1 MPSFVTR
8 SVCSFLRFKRRE
20 PFPFAYSDLLRIPCL
35 AAAMALPTAR
45 LSLTGTALAVIIT
58 LLWSLSC
65 RFTALTPEQ
74 STVSISL
81 TSQLT
86 GDTTFHQ
93 VPFALCLEFF
103 IFKALAA
110 VWIYPSPRWLCV
122 ESAWFPYDL
131 MVQDQQCIQM
141 ELHLF
146 QGQFGSR
153 NDAELSWFC
162 SEPAPASLCY
172 MSHPWSRKFG
182 TAVTRCP
189 TSAM

>member
-1 MPSFVTR
+1 MS
-8 SVCSFLRFKRRE
+8 
-20 PFPFAYSDLLRIPCL
+20 
-35 AAAMALPTAR
+35 LPTAQ
-45 LSLTGTALAVIIT
+45 LFLTGTALAVILT

-86 GDTTFHQ
+86 GATTFHP
-93 VPFALCLEFF
+93 VSSTLCLEFF

-146 QGQFGSR
+146 RGQFGSR
-153 NDAELSWFC
+153 RDAELSWFC
-162 SEPAPASLCY
+162 SEPAPASLCH
-172 MSHPWSRKFG
+172 MSHPWSSKIG

-189 TSAM
+189 TSTR